1 MLCIKKNTFRKLS
14 KSFMRF
20 QIQKRYNDS
29 SIKNS
34 QEYYVEMDTQS
45 SHCESHLAWVIQEE
59 KDIKISPWV
68 KKVLNLNLWRALLP
82 NEKHLA
88 IWKQTDAQINFSLF
102 IKKMPTTLLD
112 CLYIF
117 PENIKC
123 FIHSYVL
130 VTCVAKNWQMHKVI
144 LLLWFIVINKV
155 GM

>member
-1 MLCIKKNTFRKLS
+1 MKWLRRNTFQKLS
-14 KSFMRF
+14 KSLLRF
-20 QIQKRYNDS
+20 RTQKRYNDS

-34 QEYYVEMDTQS
+34 QEHYVELDTQS
-45 SHCESHLAWVIQEE
+45 SHRESHLAWVIQEE
-59 KDIKISPWV
+59 KDIKISLWV

-112 CLYIF
+112 SLYIF

-123 FIHSYVL
+123 FIHS
-130 VTCVAKNWQMHKVI
+130 CA
-144 LLLWFIVINKV
+144 
-155 GM
+155 